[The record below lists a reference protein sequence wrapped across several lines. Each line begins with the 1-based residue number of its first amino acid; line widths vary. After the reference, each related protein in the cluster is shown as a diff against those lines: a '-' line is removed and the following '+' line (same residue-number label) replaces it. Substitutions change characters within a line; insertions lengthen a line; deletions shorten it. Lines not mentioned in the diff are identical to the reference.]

1 MIKASGCLNST
12 STEALEILT
21 NTVPINLQL
30 KLLQAQE
37 VVRIAAKHED
47 DPLKEDF
54 DKCVRNDSLV
64 GRKPTIFHLLMTR
77 FREMKG
83 SVEFDRVE
91 KEFRY
96 TKEFM
101 GLIKERGKVLTE
113 EFTNSKE
120 DQEEN
125 IRDFLTSC
133 TDRDVLL
140 LTDGSAL
147 NNPGPTGAGAVA
159 YIYGYNSTP
168 VLMKKGVTPIGN
180 NYTGEL
186 VGIQIGLEFLAE
198 LDYIQDRS
206 VLILTDCQ
214 PAIKTAFG
222 GHLPKCK
229 IETVIS
235 INESMSKICERG
247 NEVKVHWVPGHK
259 DIEGNELADR
269 QAKEAAAEKSAPGI
283 PILPVLDKRE
293 AISEIK
299 ETDVK
304 QVETQIFM
312 FRENNVYPGHLYRSW
327 EKELLWGRG

>member
-1 MIKASGCLNST
+1 MTQLAKPFAPNQTHIGLMNEFGMVHRSAMIKASGCLNST
-12 STEALEILT
+12 RTEALGILT
-21 NTVPINLQL
+21 NTEPTDLQL
-30 KLLQAQE
+30 KLRQAQE

-54 DKCVRNDSLV
+54 EEWVRHDRIV
-64 GRKPTIFHLLMTR
+64 GKKPTVFHLLMTR
-77 FREMKG
+77 FQEIKG
-83 SVEFDRVE
+83 SVEFDRIE

-96 TKEFM
+96 TKEFK
-101 GLIKERGKVLTE
+101 GLIKERGNVLTE
-113 EFTNSKE
+113 ELTNSKE

-125 IRDFLTSC
+125 IRDFLTRC

-140 LTDGSAL
+140 FTDGSAS

-159 YIYGYNSTP
+159 YIDGYNSTP

-198 LDYIQDRS
+198 LEYIQNRS
-206 VLILTDCQ
+206 VHILTDCQ

-229 IETVIS
+229 IETVLS

-247 NEVKVHWVPGHK
+247 NEVNIHWVPGHK
-259 DIEGNELADR
+259 DI
-269 QAKEAAAEKSAPGI
+269 
-283 PILPVLDKRE
+283 
-293 AISEIK
+293 
-299 ETDVK
+299 
-304 QVETQIFM
+304 
-312 FRENNVYPGHLYRSW
+312 
-327 EKELLWGRG
+327 

>member
-1 MIKASGCLNST
+1 MDFESCYERIWRAGLLKKA
-12 STEALEILT
+12 
-21 NTVPINLQL
+21 
-30 KLLQAQE
+30 
-37 VVRIAAKHED
+37 
-47 DPLKEDF
+47 
-54 DKCVRNDSLV
+54 
-64 GRKPTIFHLLMTR
+64 
-77 FREMKG
+77 

-125 IRDFLTSC
+125 IRDFLTRC

-140 LTDGSAL
+140 FTYGSAL

-159 YIYGYNSTP
+159 YIDGYNSTP

-206 VLILTDCQ
+206 VHILTDCQ

-229 IETVIS
+229 IETVIN

-269 QAKEAAAEKSAPGI
+269 QAKEAAAEMSAPDI

-299 ETDVK
+299 K
-304 QVETQIFM
+304 QM
-312 FRENNVYPGHLYRSW
+312 AN
-327 EKELLWGRG
+327 K